1 MNSREVYLGRMRE
14 KKLGW
19 HLTCG
24 RGGGDDF
31 RSEGFLLMRWSVQFK
46 R

>member
-24 RGGGDDF
+24 RGGGGMNSNQKVF
-31 RSEGFLLMRWSVQFK
+31 C
-46 R
+46 